1 MASTAI
7 LLLPFVSLVYVN
19 SRSSLLDLV
28 LLIGYLVFA
37 AFSIIAFLYEKAEEE
52 SGEEQK

>member
-7 LLLPFVSLVYVN
+7 LLLPFVSLVYMN
-19 SRSSLLDLV
+19 SRSSTLDLV
-28 LLIGYLVFA
+28 LLLGYLVFA